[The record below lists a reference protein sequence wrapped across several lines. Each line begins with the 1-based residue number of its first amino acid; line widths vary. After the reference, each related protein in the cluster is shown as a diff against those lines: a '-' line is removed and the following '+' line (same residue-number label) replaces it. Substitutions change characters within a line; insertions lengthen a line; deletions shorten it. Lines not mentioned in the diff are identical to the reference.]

1 VTPASTK
8 SLTFQELILRLQA
21 FWADRGCVLQQ
32 PYDVEVG
39 AGTMAPETFLR
50 VLGPKP
56 YRVAYVQPS
65 RRPADGR
72 YGENPNRLF
81 KHMQLQVILKPPP
94 ENVQELYLQSLEAI
108 GIDLRAHDIKF
119 EEDNWEAPTLS
130 AWGVGWQVMLDGLE
144 ITQFTYFQ
152 QCGGIDLLPISAEL
166 TYGLERIAAF
176 LQDVDS
182 IYDIVWARDPES
194 GCVVKYGDVRLA
206 DEQQFSVY
214 NFEEADVE
222 KAWSH
227 FDLYEAECKSL
238 IANYKLDKTPA
249 LVSAGDGDCSKQ
261 EDRDRT
267 RFPVLAAY
275 DLCLKCSH
283 LFNILDARGA
293 ISVTERVGVI
303 ARVRNLAV
311 GIAKA
316 WVYQQKSEG
325 ARDAKSDEA
334 EPAREKK
341 LKDGTQKEKLAP
353 IVSG

>member
-1 VTPASTK
+1 MNPSK
-8 SLTFQELILRLQA
+8 PNSLTFQELILRLQA
-21 FWADRGCVLQQ
+21 FWAERGCVLQQ

-56 YRVAYVQPS
+56 YKVAYVQPS

-94 ENVQELYLQSLEAI
+94 ENVQELYLESLGAI
-108 GIDLRAHDIKF
+108 GIDLRQHDIKF

-152 QCGGIDLLPISAEL
+152 QCGGLDLFPISVEL
-166 TYGLERIAAF
+166 TYGLERIGAF

-182 IYDIVWARDPES
+182 IYDVVWARDPSIDGETT
-194 GCVVKYGDVRLA
+194 GHEVKYGDVRLA
-206 DEQQFSVY
+206 DELQFSVY
-214 NFEEADVE
+214 NFELADVE
-222 KAWSH
+222 KTWKH
-227 FDLYEAECKSL
+227 FELCEAECKEL
-238 IANYKLDKTPA
+238 LERYAA
-249 LVSAGDGDCSKQ
+249 LAKEKAESDGVARSKS
-261 EDRDRT
+261 
-267 RFPVLAAY
+267 RFPLLAAY

-303 ARVRNLAV
+303 ARVRALAV
-311 GIAKA
+311 WIAKA
-316 WVYQQKSEG
+316 WVDQQKSE
-325 ARDAKSDEA
+325 AAEKSDEP
-334 EPAREKK
+334 EPVRENRAK
-341 LKDGTQKEKLAP
+341 KEKLSPVA
-353 IVSG
+353 S